1 MNWQQD
7 SLKVVDPAE
16 GAHVG
21 VHGGPLGE
29 AAVLSS
35 LQQVLTST
43 VVRELKEDPGAVL
56 HLDGVSLLEVPAL
69 RQVVQVFSALQ
80 HLTTEV
86 RALVDT
92 DPEHTRGLQHKDQ
105 EFSLYIYKLHVHY
118 F

>member
-1 MNWQQD
+1 MNWKRD

-21 VHGGPLGE
+21 VHGGPLSE

-35 LQQVLTST
+35 LQQVLTSA
-43 VVRELKEDPGAVL
+43 VVRKLEEDPGTVL
-56 HLDGVSLLEVPAL
+56 HLGGVSLLEVPAL

-92 DPEHTRGLQHKDQ
+92 DPEHTRGLQDKNQ
-105 EFSLYIYKLHVHY
+105 ELSSTLQTQQLR
-118 F
+118 